1 MYSYIYPQ
9 KIYKFYKTIPFCC
22 LVDTALLKIYSLCS
36 NTLKITLHISC
47 KNSFTRKK
55 KNHFVSKLEHNLAIS
70 LNISQRNI
78 SKIIN

>member
-22 LVDTALLKIYSLCS
+22 LVDTALLNIYNLCS

-47 KNSFTRKK
+47 KNSFTGK

-70 LNISQRNI
+70 LTYLKEISA
-78 SKIIN
+78 KL